1 MKYNKGFTLVE
12 LMIALVISSFVL
24 LGVTSTYS
32 SIQGSI
38 QVSKELENAQ
48 EVIRYSAQVFN
59 RSIKQTMLPVIVSAN
74 AQTVTVTQPANTR
87 SCFGS
92 IVGVDYQET
101 FTFVSPNLSCS
112 TQDSAGNPLVA
123 NTVIL
128 TGINNFRAQYNN
140 ANELFSFIIEP
151 TVLPQNLIVVGGG
164 AGGAN
169 MNGVRIDV
177 ALTSRIISINM
188 P

>member
-24 LGVTSTYS
+24 LGITSTYS

-38 QVSKELENAQ
+38 QVSKDLENAQ
-48 EVIRYSAQVFN
+48 EVIRYSSQVFT
-59 RSIKQTMLPVIVSAN
+59 RSLKQTISSPTISLDTKS
-74 AQTVTVTQPANTR
+74 VTVIQPANTR
-87 SCFGS
+87 SCFGT

-123 NTVIL
+123 NTIIL
-128 TGINNFRAQYNN
+128 TGINDFSAQYNN
-140 ANELFSFIIEP
+140 ANELFSFVIEP
-151 TVLPQNLIVVGGG
+151 TVLPENFVVGGVPG
-164 AGGAN
+164 I
-169 MNGVRIDV
+169 RIDV
-177 ALTSRIISINM
+177 ALTSRILANNI

>member
-24 LGVTSTYS
+24 LGITSTYS

-38 QVSKELENAQ
+38 QVSKDLENAQ
-48 EVIRYSAQVFN
+48 EVIRYSSQVFT
-59 RSIKQTMLPVIVSAN
+59 RSLKQTISSPTISLDTKS
-74 AQTVTVTQPANTR
+74 VTVIQPANTR
-87 SCFGS
+87 SCFGT

-123 NTVIL
+123 NTIIL
-128 TGINNFRAQYNN
+128 TGINDFSAQYN
-140 ANELFSFIIEP
+140 NELFSFVIEP
-151 TVLPQNLIVVGGG
+151 DVLPQNLVVVGGG
-164 AGGAN
+164 VGGAN

-177 ALTSRIISINM
+177 ALTSLILSNNM
-188 P
+188 